1 MSVLNKNEQAYLII
15 TRDRVLFEGVSGLSG
30 AKRCVHICQQQ
41 DVCVHQHRNA
51 VLVIDTLQNNIFHGP
66 LADCLESLQPARV
79 IILSPFGIRRLFPE
93 SRLFFMPRDAG
104 VAEFCRILSGGKEY
118 RQPAMYFTKRQ
129 HQMVTLLLRLK
140 HARHITEET
149 GITQKT
155 LASHQYNVMQ
165 LLNLK
170 QFSRVHTHPFA
181 DYFRHT
187 DDRYT
192 NIRKD

>member
-1 MSVLNKNEQAYLII
+1 MSVLNKNKQAHLII

-30 AKRCVHICQQQ
+30 AKRCVHIRQKQDICQ
-41 DVCVHQHRNA
+41 HQHRNA

-66 LADCLESLQPARV
+66 LADGLESLQPSRV

-93 SRLFFMPRDAG
+93 SRRVFMPRDAG

-118 RQPAMYFTKRQ
+118 RQPAVYFTKKQ
-129 HQMVTLLLRLK
+129 HQIVSLFLRLN
-140 HARHITEET
+140 HVRHIAEET

-155 LASHQYNVMQ
+155 LASHQYNIML

-181 DYFRHT
+181 DYLRYVDDSQT
-187 DDRYT
+187 DE
-192 NIRKD
+192 